1 MCGIIDMQNSRF
13 NIIHA
18 ITATVLVLAIYL
30 CRSPAALWRQFVY
43 GYEHPLTAE
52 MIRLGLVASG
62 VSMGVIAAALFAST
76 LFARRQTE
84 LRASGTLASAE
95 PELKPNRL
103 QATRLALCVAPG
115 VIAVAIGL
123 QLLTA
128 KSIEW
133 IWGIHV
139 ADQGLVKF
147 FLSPSCTVG
156 LKVHIVLSILLEAP
170 IVEEALFRGVIFRGF
185 ARSLP
190 VPSAMAISGFLFAVV
205 HMNAASFF
213 GVWFLGLAFAWIYAR
228 TRTILAPILL
238 HGLFNAFNLVL
249 LLFFPELVT

>member
-1 MCGIIDMQNSRF
+1 M
-13 NIIHA
+13 IHA
-18 ITATVLVLAIYL
+18 VAAAVLVIAGLL
-30 CRSPAALWRQFVY
+30 GRGPAALWRQFVY
-43 GYEHPLTAE
+43 GYEGPITAQ
-52 MIRLGLVASG
+52 MVKLGLVASG
-62 VSMGVIAAALFAST
+62 VLMGVIAAVLYVST
-76 LFARRQTE
+76 LFVKRRTDPATQ
-84 LRASGTLASAE
+84 
-95 PELKPNRL
+95 KPNRL
-103 QATRLALCVAPG
+103 KAAKLAACVAPA

-139 ADQGLVKF
+139 ADQELVRF
-147 FLSPSCTVG
+147 FISSSCTTA
-156 LKVHIVLSILLEAP
+156 LKVHIVLSILLQAP
-170 IVEEALFRGVIFRGF
+170 IVEECLFRGIMFRGF

-190 VPSAMAISGFLFAVV
+190 VPAAMAISGFVFAVV
-205 HMNAASFF
+205 HLNAASFF

-238 HGLFNAFNLVL
+238 HCIFNGFNLVL